1 MAKNIS
7 LAQPPAVEWPKRQV
21 HGKMRMHGRREAE
34 EEEGGRDAP
43 HLSDARKSTAT
54 EKNQK
59 HNMSHVSYVSHIV
72 AENIS
77 KVPLLQIPPSALQC
91 SDATKTMQSHL
102 V

>member
-1 MAKNIS
+1 MGGGGGGG
-7 LAQPPAVEWPKRQV
+7 
-21 HGKMRMHGRREAE
+21 GKGGGGRRR
-34 EEEGGRDAP
+34 EGGRDAP

-91 SDATKTMQSHL
+91 IEATKTMQSHL